1 MRNCQNAVLTT
12 TIVALLLI
20 LVVSNSNAMRLPDPP
35 VFNKVAHYPSV
46 CYLPPDSGMCPSSN
60 TEAGAADDET
70 PPLADRLDVRY
81 YFDITTGECFPF
93 GVQNCGGNENRFK
106 TITDCQDTCRMK

>member
-1 MRNCQNAVLTT
+1 MMTSVRWRNLYSFICFFLFF
-12 TIVALLLI
+12 ALI
-20 LVVSNSNAMRLPDPP
+20 QSMRLPDPP
-35 VFNKVAHYPSV
+35 VFDKVAHYPSV

-60 TEAGAADDET
+60 NINDDDDSAPTE
-70 PPLADRLDVRY
+70 RLDVRY

-106 TITDCQDTCRMK
+106 TMTDCQETCRMK